1 MPVFGQVL
9 QKSYKIYIYVF
20 ATKIRKNGRNTKR
33 KPTFLLYVYQNGRWK
48 TLEASSL
55 DNRGYE
61 HSEHP
66 RTPGDGRSIP
76 YRTLEGC
83 PSISTRSDISLIIL
97 HTHFIEQQVLKL
109 YTLDSSV
116 MHNVPE

>member
-1 MPVFGQVL
+1 MFLPQRYGKTGET
-9 QKSYKIYIYVF
+9 QKESRLFFCTYIRMD
-20 ATKIRKNGRNTKR
+20 AGR
-33 KPTFLLYVYQNGRWK
+33 RWK